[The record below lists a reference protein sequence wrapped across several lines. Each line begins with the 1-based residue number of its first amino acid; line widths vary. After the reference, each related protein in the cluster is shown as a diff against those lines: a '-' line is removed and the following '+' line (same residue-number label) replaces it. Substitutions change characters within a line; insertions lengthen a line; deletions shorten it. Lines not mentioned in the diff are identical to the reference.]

1 MENISKHFELEFDG
15 VTGKAV
21 IHKNEVEKIQNE
33 LDSLREQLTE
43 TEEAAKKMIRSR
55 DDRIAVLE
63 AQNAELI
70 KALKNLLDFP
80 KNDLNTWEET
90 GATITLTG
98 WHIKQAR
105 AALAKYE

>member
-33 LDSLREQLTE
+33 LDSLHEQLTE

-63 AQNAELI
+63 AQNAELVAI
-70 KALKNLLDFP
+70 LKKHESRIRYAHEIDCEFTIYGSHL
-80 KNDLNTWEET
+80 EEIL
-90 GATITLTG
+90 TI
-98 WHIKQAR
+98 
-105 AALAKYE
+105 LAKYE